1 MGRFRSN
8 GIQIKDTFD
17 ENGIHYR
24 THLPTYII
32 RPGQAM
38 LMMTSRSSGHTAQQR
53 GGSSFVLFLL
63 DRNRIEVR
71 AVLGTAVDG
80 FHRTGAVS

>member
-38 LMMTSRSSGHTAQQR
+38 LMMTSRSSGHTPP
-53 GGSSFVLFLL
+53 SKEVEVVLFC
-63 DRNRIEVR
+63 
-71 AVLGTAVDG
+71 
-80 FHRTGAVS
+80 SC